1 MLGASAFKLLKFGFH
16 FSLSEVIALI
26 VGMVVAYVVSIFVI
40 KFLMNY
46 IKRRDFQ
53 IFGWYRIA
61 LGIIVILFILVGVI

>member
-1 MLGASAFKLLKFGFH
+1 MLGASAFKLLKFGLH